1 MSVDIAYTP
10 AETIPTTE
18 GMSILLSLLVTLPPA
33 PPTQLCCKTP

>member
-18 GMSILLSLLVTLPPA
+18 GMSILLSPGNAAPYSPNPA
-33 PPTQLCCKTP
+33 VL